1 MSRKKT
7 SHSPAQR
14 RSEIARLASTIGL
27 ASVEELSERYGVTS
41 STIRRDLSRL
51 EAEGLIARTYGGAIF
66 ISDENESPLQERQG
80 EFFAAKKAIASWAAQ
95 RIKDHERVLFDG
107 GSTVGALAATL
118 GKRESLRVT
127 AMGVNAINSLI
138 DRDDIELSSPGG
150 IIRPSSQ
157 SFVGP
162 SAEAALQRETFDRAF
177 LGADGVTAQFGLCE
191 ADPDQTRLKEIVAS
205 RSSDVYVLADGS
217 KIGRRAFHHWA
228 VLPTPWTLVTDDSAH
243 PEEVAGLRAAGVT
256 VEIVPTN

>member
-1 MSRKKT
+1 MGRRIT

-14 RSEIARLASTIGL
+14 RSEIARLASTVGL

-41 STIRRDLSRL
+41 STIRRDLARL
-51 EAEGLIARTYGGAIF
+51 ESEGLIARTYGGAIF
-66 ISDENESPLQERQG
+66 IPNENESPLQERQG
-80 EFFAAKKAIASWAAQ
+80 EASAAKRAIAGWAAQ
-95 RIKDHERVLFDG
+95 RIGDHERVLLDG

-118 GKRESLRVT
+118 GQRQSLRIT
-127 AMGVNAINSLI
+127 AMGVNALNSLVN
-138 DRDDIELSSPGG
+138 RDDIELSSPGG

-162 SAEAALQRETFDRAF
+162 GTEAALHRETFDRAF

-191 ADPDQTRLKEIVAS
+191 ADPEQTRLKEIIAE

-228 VLPTPWTLVTDDSAH
+228 VLPTPWTLVTDESAH
-243 PEEVAGLRAAGVT
+243 PGEIEGLRAAGVT
-256 VEIVPTN
+256 VEIIPTT

>member
-1 MSRKKT
+1 MGQVRSNDNKRK
-7 SHSPAQR
+7 A
-14 RSEIARLASTIGL
+14 LACAL
-27 ASVEELSERYGVTS
+27 ACGF
-41 STIRRDLSRL
+41 TIR
-51 EAEGLIARTYGGAIF
+51 
-66 ISDENESPLQERQG
+66 
-80 EFFAAKKAIASWAAQ
+80 
-95 RIKDHERVLFDG
+95 
-107 GSTVGALAATL
+107 
-118 GKRESLRVT
+118 
-127 AMGVNAINSLI
+127 GV
-138 DRDDIELSSPGG
+138 DCRDDIELSSPGG

-162 SAEAALQRETFDRAF
+162 GAEAALQRETFDRAF

-191 ADPDQTRLKEIVAS
+191 ADPDQTRLKEIIAS

-243 PEEVAGLRAAGVT
+243 PEEVAGLRAAGIT